1 MALLQEIMFLAIRA
15 NNIILLK
22 FLMSTMQSSKPN
34 FVIVSFNGLGSAS
47 HGIKSLIK
55 TFIQK
60 STHTLI

>member
-22 FLMSTMQSSKPN
+22 ILMSTMQSLKPN
-34 FVIVSFNGLGSAS
+34 FVIVLFIGLGSAS
-47 HGIKSLIK
+47 HGIISLIK